1 MIVNYK
7 ANGWQIIAQR
17 SHGLLAAQICARW
30 QQSDQPVRWVD
41 TLIATAEHD
50 DVFNE
55 LETGPLVNKNGG
67 PIDFKMN
74 DFDEHLSGQLIN
86 RAEMKGSF
94 IALLVSRHI
103 AFTHGNEPKAKKFLS
118 SLQNKEKSWLQSAHV
133 NKAEVDRAYE
143 LLEFCDALSLIICQ
157 EIVPPEG
164 RRVEIGRGPSGTT
177 YELFMQNDCLVVS
190 PWPFEIEEF
199 TVDYEC
205 RYLDQLTFPDD
216 KAFRAAFEKADVAQ
230 VSLKFKNLQYSVKS

>member
-30 QQSDQPVRWVD
+30 QQSDQLVRWVD

-55 LETGPLVNKNGG
+55 LESGPLVNAKGG
-67 PIDFKMN
+67 PIDFKMTN
-74 DFDEHLSGQLIN
+74 FDEHLSSQLIN

-94 IALLVSRHI
+94 IALLVYRHI

-118 SLQNKEKSWLQSAHV
+118 SLQEKEKGWLQSAHV

-164 RRVEIGRGPSGTT
+164 RRVEISRGPSGTT
-177 YELFMQNDCLVVS
+177 HELFMQNDCLVIS
-190 PWPFEIEEF
+190 PWPFEVSEF
-199 TVDYEC
+199 NVDYEC
-205 RYLDQLTFPDD
+205 RYLDKLTFPND
-216 KAFRAAFEKADVAQ
+216 KVFRSAFEKADVVQ
-230 VSLKFKNLQYSVKS
+230 VSLKFKNRQNSVKA